1 MPPPLSQRS
10 DENSSE
16 DEVSDSGS
24 LEAVPESDSLQKLR
38 ESAMDVLASRLTSQ
52 HAGTTGNHVTGKLI
66 NNVKRAP
73 ADDFEN
79 DHVAKYPKLDQEEE
93 EASDEEEED
102 SSSEEDEE
110 DEDDDEEGQGEHPV
124 IWFAEL

>member
-1 MPPPLSQRS
+1 MLF
-10 DENSSE
+10 
-16 DEVSDSGS
+16 
-24 LEAVPESDSLQKLR
+24 K
-38 ESAMDVLASRLTSQ
+38 T
-52 HAGTTGNHVTGKLI
+52 
-66 NNVKRAP
+66 
-73 ADDFEN
+73 DDFEN
-79 DHVAKYPKLDQEEE
+79 EYVAKYPKLDQEEE